1 MQMMRD
7 LGARTLPVVAR
18 GSQFV
23 IAQVIRDVVNF
34 LGLSDDTKPQL
45 SPVELGERYQGVVE
59 TAVRLARQMPNDQLQ
74 NELPNRPRSWLVL
87 MYHLFTIPN
96 AFMDSQASGDK
107 LLHAALNVPPPDD
120 IKTSADVAEFGEG
133 VRTRFNAWWQAE
145 KDSDFTVEV
154 DTYFGKTSR
163 HELFER
169 IVWHST
175 QHIRQLASLLE
186 QAGVQPDRP
195 LTSADIK
202 GLPLTEKI
210 WDD

>member
-1 MQMMRD
+1 MQMMRA

-18 GSQFV
+18 GGKFV

-45 SPVELGERYQGVVE
+45 SAIELGDRYQQVLE
-59 TAVRLARQMPNDQLQ
+59 TAVRLARQMPDDQLQ

-96 AFMDSQASGDK
+96 AFMDAEASGKK
-107 LLHAALNVPPPDD
+107 LAHAALNVPPPHD
-120 IKTSADVAEFGEG
+120 IDSSAAVADFGEG
-133 VRTRFNAWWQAE
+133 VRSRFNAWWQAE
-145 KDSDFTVEV
+145 KDSDFTAEVEP
-154 DTYFGKTSR
+154 YFGKTSR

-175 QHIRQLASLLE
+175 QHIRQMASLLE
-186 QAGVQPDRP
+186 QAGVTPDRP
-195 LTSADIK
+195 LTSADIQ

-210 WDD
+210 WDE